1 MNQCQ
6 VHEGERG
13 LKIRKDLRKSFMYG
27 PLVPCP
33 LFAEHPGIEPGRL
46 TNLRSALVNNNTL
59 ARISVE
65 TRLYTHLLYNS
76 PR

>member
-1 MNQCQ
+1 M
-6 VHEGERG
+6 V
-13 LKIRKDLRKSFMYG
+13 
-27 PLVPCP
+27 PLVTCH

-65 TRLYTHLLYNS
+65 TRLYLHLLYNS